1 MFNENNSD
9 TEKTSR
15 KVDNLINLVEN
26 HTRTKRHLEQYS
38 HIGNPESKQSARE
51 KQVVREEQ
59 ISELKDQLVN
69 PSFDTPNKF
78 EEIQNIKEN
87 IMYSQNYIEQNKDH
101 MNHQDLQNLEQRQQ
115 HRKEQ
120 LNNLEDN
127 K

>member
-1 MFNENNSD
+1 MFNENNFD
-9 TEKTSR
+9 PEKISR

-38 HIGNPESKQSARE
+38 HIGNPEYKQSARE

-59 ISELKDQLVN
+59 MAELKDQLVN
-69 PSFDTPNKF
+69 PTVDSPNKF

-87 IMYSQNYIEQNKDH
+87 IMFSQNYIENNKDH
-101 MNHQDLQNLEQRQQ
+101 MNEQDLQNLERRQQ

-120 LNNLEDN
+120 LNSLEDN